1 MWKTMWRPCL
11 LVLLLSSCAT
21 SGQLETPDPVQP
33 EVQVKT
39 RVIDT
44 GCTWAKPIYVDPAD
58 VLTDGT
64 ARQILAHNLAGAK
77 NCGWKPRK

>member
-1 MWKTMWRPCL
+1 MWKTTLLPCL
-11 LVLLLSSCAT
+11 LVPLLASCAT
-21 SGQLETPDPVQP
+21 TGQPVAETPIQP

-44 GCTWAKPIYVDPAD
+44 GCDWNKPIYVDPAD

-64 ARQILAHNLAGAK
+64 AKQILAHNLAGAK